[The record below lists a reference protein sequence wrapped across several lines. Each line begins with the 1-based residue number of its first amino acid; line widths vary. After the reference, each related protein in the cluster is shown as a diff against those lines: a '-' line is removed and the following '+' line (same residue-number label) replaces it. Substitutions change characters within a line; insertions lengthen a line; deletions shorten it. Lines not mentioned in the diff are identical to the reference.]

1 MKLDDAIAKV
11 VKASEGLHVE
21 KYTCVPE
28 WQALLVATLGLL
40 VAIAEWRK
48 PPPGQ
53 GTAFDRLAA
62 AMLDL
67 RKRDE
72 AIGEALRAWYG
83 WLDAREAADAA
94 PAPAEPLPVLAAA
107 ERLAS
112 GHVQRLTDG
121 TWEWSPDG
129 GFDRCVVPLGP
140 EVSAFLSGIVKDAQ
154 ETSARR
160 PKSLRE
166 AFDSSS
172 DEWDRLAAGRRRPA
186 DYAARR
192 AQGETGHGMVL
203 PEPEMAVIA
212 DEPEALYTEDEERRN
227 ATPPRA
233 ISAAL
238 AVLRWVC
245 KMALP
250 APQWSFPD
258 LPFTAADADAHNDS
272 VRRNGRC
279 ALPACKLC
287 KGQP

>member
-192 AQGETGHGMVL
+192 AQGETGHGMVR
-203 PEPEMAVIA
+203 PVCGTYAPGATEPFDAGITWQPCATCGWAERAHPTDDAEAMMANVGA
-212 DEPEALYTEDEERRN
+212 RLRENAASRR
-227 ATPPRA
+227 ARKP
-233 ISAAL
+233 
-238 AVLRWVC
+238 
-245 KMALP
+245 
-250 APQWSFPD
+250 
-258 LPFTAADADAHNDS
+258 
-272 VRRNGRC
+272 
-279 ALPACKLC
+279 
-287 KGQP
+287 